1 MLHHATAY
9 CNRAYTATGRS
20 LQKGIGPRLRSR
32 PRYNTHSTHTATHCN
47 TLQHTA
53 THGNTLQHTA
63 TRCNTLSHAAS
74 SINTLQQTA
83 THCNS
88 ALELGFGSS
97 LGHDLARLVVGLLG
111 CAELGNAAHFPHT
124 LLSIRIY
131 GITTYVYCICS
142 AYALGDAAHF
152 PHTLVSTLVYGFA

>member
-1 MLHHATAY
+1 M
-9 CNRAYTATGRS
+9 
-20 LQKGIGPRLRSR
+20 
-32 PRYNTHSTHTATHCN
+32 
-47 TLQHTA
+47 LQHTA
-53 THGNTLQHTA
+53 TGRTLQQGVRCKKALDLGFGRGLATIHTPHTLQHTA

-74 SINTLQQTA
+74 SGNTLQQTA

-111 CAELGNAAHFPHT
+111 CAELGDAAYFPHA
-124 LLSIRIY
+124 LMSIRIY
-131 GITTYVYCICS
+131 GITTYVYCICT